1 MTRFKSNLEK
11 GFTLVELLIVVI
23 ILALLAAIVVPQFG
37 ASTDDT
43 KASSLDTTLVNMRS
57 ALDLYYQQHGHYPG
71 AVTAVPAAGCAAPAT
86 SGTGTAVDDATR
98 QTAFLDQMALY
109 TDAAGGACSIKD
121 ATFKYGP
128 YLKKRVIPT
137 NPVNSLATMT
147 TVTTG
152 DLLMAGDGAAAGAW
166 KYDVTSGKFIAN
178 DTNLDPSGNGWDTH

>member
-1 MTRFKSNLEK
+1 MVGYKKKLQQ

-71 AVTAVPAAGCAAPAT
+71 GVTAVPAAGCAT
-86 SGTGTAVDDATR
+86 GTKGTGTAADDATR

-121 ATFKYGP
+121 ATFKFGP

-137 NPVNSLATMT
+137 NPINSLATMT

-166 KYDVTSGKFIAN
+166 KYDVVSGKFIAN
-178 DTNLDPSGNGWDTH
+178 DTNADPSGNGWDTH